1 MLARLWKLFLATL
14 QLSAFTFGGG
24 YVIVPLMREKFVDEY
39 EWVEEKE
46 MLDLVTISQSAP
58 GALAINASIALG
70 YKLAGFVGI
79 FAAVLGTVLPPFI
92 IITIISMA
100 YDYFISNQLIALIL
114 EGMQAG
120 VSAVIVNVVISMGF
134 NVVREKNWLLNLLMV
149 LAFVLNYFF
158 KVHVALIMGIS
169 LLVGLVVYF
178 VEGRGD
184 V

>member
-1 MLARLWKLFLATL
+1 
-14 QLSAFTFGGG
+14 
-24 YVIVPLMREKFVDEY
+24 
-39 EWVEEKE
+39 
-46 MLDLVTISQSAP
+46 
-58 GALAINASIALG
+58 
-70 YKLAGFVGI
+70 
-79 FAAVLGTVLPPFI
+79 
-92 IITIISMA
+92 
-100 YDYFISNQLIALIL
+100 
-114 EGMQAG
+114 MQAG